1 MRRYIPVFILLAVV
15 GLFLL
20 FRDVVIVRGSGKISN
35 EVRSVSGFTRVV
47 LSGSGEV
54 ILTQGDEE
62 SLRIE
67 AEDNILPYLKSTVS
81 GDTLNLG
88 QDWHWP
94 KIVWPTKTI
103 KYYIGVKSLH
113 GVTISGSGK
122 VQTEKLETDSL
133 ELKISGSGKITI
145 GDLTSQSVEGS
156 ISGSGDF
163 IVDRLSAE
171 TLSITISGSGNCS
184 LGAGHVTD
192 QKVSISGSGDFKA
205 AKLESLAASV
215 KISGSGDVTVWAAE
229 TLDVHISGSGNVSY
243 YGSPQVNSN
252 VAGSGKVKRQG
263 NP

>member
-1 MRRYIPVFILLAVV
+1 MKRYIPVIILLAVV

-20 FRDVVIVRGSGKISN
+20 FRDVVIVRGSGNITN
-35 EVRSVSGFTRVV
+35 ETRSVSGFTRVA

-81 GDTLNLG
+81 GDTLDLG

-94 KIVWPTKTI
+94 KILWPTKPI
-103 KYYIGVKSLH
+103 KYYIGVKSLQ

-122 VQTEKLETDSL
+122 VQVEKLDTDSL

-145 GDLTSQSVEGS
+145 GDLTSQSVEVS

-163 IVDRLSAE
+163 IADTLYAE
-171 TLSITISGSGNCS
+171 TFSVTISGSGNFS
-184 LGAGHVTD
+184 LGAGRVTD

-205 AKLESLAASV
+205 GKLESLTASV
-215 KISGSGDVTVWAAE
+215 KVSGSGDVTLWVVK
-229 TLDVHISGSGNVSY
+229 TLDVHISGSGKVNY
-243 YGSPQVNSN
+243 YGSPQVNSSIS
-252 VAGSGKVKRQG
+252 GSGKVNWQG